1 MHIFFNKNSNH
12 FSGGVFSDN
21 LFGKNTVIIM
31 RKIPLDAFSAAR
43 GMSFYCCLFTGLCVK
58 AFLKI
63 RYA

>member
-31 RKIPLDAFSAAR
+31 YAQNPPCRVFR
-43 GMSFYCCLFTGLCVK
+43 GKGDE
-58 AFLKI
+58 FLLLPFH
-63 RYA
+63 RFMC

>member
-31 RKIPLDAFSAAR
+31 RKIPLAAFPAAR
-43 GMSFYCCLFTGLCVK
+43 GMSFYV
-58 AFLKI
+58 AFSPVYVL
-63 RYA
+63 RRF